1 MHVHHTALPVS
12 VPGRLQFIETCLKRL
27 SVHHVL
33 IVGVRLF
40 DGFVNRTEIKN
51 IEFRTVESTNN
62 KVIEWTPL
70 RYHELEDEFSQTGLC
85 SRCSLKIRSKNYVKF
100 TLANSIVL
108 STSN

>member
-1 MHVHHTALPVS
+1 MHAHHTALPVS

-51 IEFRTVESTNN
+51 IEFRTVI
-62 KVIEWTPL
+62 KWTPL
-70 RYHELEDEFSQTGLC
+70 RYDEFEDEFSQTGLC